1 MEQWQSVLPIQ
12 RFTSAVEVA
21 EAAYFLAHAEYAT
34 GSCLSLDGGN
44 TAGGVL

>member
-1 MEQWQSVLPIQ
+1 MLPIR
-12 RFTSAVEVA
+12 RFASAVEVA

-34 GSCLSLDGGN
+34 GSYLSIDDGN